1 MSLSLSSANPLRVV
15 RCRPF
20 VLLCCLLL
28 TPFDAL
34 PLLQGVFAVRADASQ
49 DDDASSDEDDEM
61 LDLTGEAARSSLKVA
76 RPSFQVLLSNAACG
90 IPAAAAQE
98 LPRPLSPGGEHAWRN
113 GIGTPLLC

>member
-1 MSLSLSSANPLRVV
+1 MFRPLSSANPLSVV

-34 PLLQGVFAVRADASQ
+34 PLLQGVFTIRADASQ

-61 LDLTGEAARSSLKVA
+61 LDLTGEAARSSMK
-76 RPSFQVLLSNAACG
+76 AA
-90 IPAAAAQE
+90 
-98 LPRPLSPGGEHAWRN
+98 RPLSPVLILHSIPPMSAKLAQGPPRPPSPGSEHAWRN
-113 GIGTPLLC
+113 GIGSPLLC

>member
-1 MSLSLSSANPLRVV
+1 
-15 RCRPF
+15 
-20 VLLCCLLL
+20 LLCCLLL

-76 RPSFQVLLSNAACG
+76 RPSSQVLVPNVAPA
-90 IPAAAAQE
+90 IPAPPARE
-98 LPRPLSPGGEHAWRN
+98 HPRPPSPGGEHAWRN

>member
-1 MSLSLSSANPLRVV
+1 LANLLYAV

-20 VLLCCLLL
+20 VLLSCLLL

-49 DDDASSDEDDEM
+49 DDDSASDEDDEM
-61 LDLTGEAARSSLKVA
+61 LDLTGEAMRSFTKVS
-76 RPSFQVLLSNAACG
+76 RPASPALLLYSSREVSVL
-90 IPAAAAQE
+90 PAQGP
-98 LPRPLSPGGEHAWRN
+98 PRPPSPGGEHARRN